1 MVYTGRFAPSPSGP
15 LHFGSLVAALGSYL
29 RAKSQ
34 SGNWLVRIEDI
45 DPPREQPGAAD
56 VILRTLE
63 VHGLAWDGE
72 VSYQSRFGYYY
83 DEILDYLA
91 QRNLSYYCNCTRAQ
105 IKALGG
111 RYQGICRDR
120 QHAKEDCALRFRNN
134 HPVYG
139 FTDQHLGLIN
149 VDPATAAEDF
159 IIRRKDGLYAYQLA
173 VVADDIRQGIT
184 EVVRGADLLDTTTSQ
199 IALYHALGEAAPDW
213 LHLPVAAVR
222 PGFKLSKQNHAP
234 AIDDRF
240 AVDNLRQALM
250 FLGVSEQQ
258 AGGFD
263 RVETL
268 LQWARGQWSLLNLTS
283 EQEVLW
289 PQPGTGFDRLSP

>member
-34 SGNWLVRIEDI
+34 HGNWLVRLEDI

-56 VILRTLE
+56 AILRTLE
-63 VHGLAWDGE
+63 VHGLEWDGE
-72 VSYQSRFGYYY
+72 VSYQSRFASYY
-83 DEILDYLA
+83 EEVLDYLA
-91 QRNLSYYCNCTRAQ
+91 ERELSYYCNCTRAQ

-111 RYQGICRDR
+111 RYQGYCRDR
-120 QHAKEDCALRFRNN
+120 QHTEDGCALRFRNN
-134 HPVYG
+134 HPVYA
-139 FTDQHLGLIN
+139 FTDQHLGLIT

-173 VVADDIRQGIT
+173 VVADDIRQGIS

-199 IALYHALGEAAPDW
+199 IALYHALGETPPDW

-234 AIDDRF
+234 AINNRL
-240 AVDNLRQALM
+240 AINNLRQAMM
-250 FLGVSEQQ
+250 FLGMSAQQ
-258 AGGFD
+258 AGDFE

-268 LQWARGQWSLLNLTS
+268 LQWAIEQWSILNLPS

-289 PQPGTGFDRLSP
+289 HQPD

>member
-34 SGNWLVRIEDI
+34 QGNWLVRIEDI

-56 VILRTLE
+56 EILRTLE
-63 VHGLAWDGE
+63 RHGLEWHGE
-72 VSYQSRFGYYY
+72 VSYQSRSGRYY
-83 DEILDYLA
+83 DEVLDYLA
-91 QRNLSYYCNCTRAQ
+91 ARDLSYYCNCTRAQ

-111 RYQGICRDR
+111 HYQGYCRER
-120 QHAKEDCALRFRNN
+120 KLTGKGCALRFRNT
-134 HPVYG
+134 HPVNV
-139 FTDQHLGLIN
+139 FTDQHLGQIN

-159 IIRRKDGLYAYQLA
+159 IIRRKDRLYAYQLA
-173 VVADDIRQGIT
+173 VVADDIRQGVT
-184 EVVRGADLLDTTTSQ
+184 EVVRGADLLETTTSQ
-199 IALYHALGEAAPDW
+199 IALYHALGKAPPDW

-234 AIDDRF
+234 AIDNRL
-240 AVDNLRQALM
+240 AMDNLRQALM
-250 FLGVSEQQ
+250 FLGMSAQQ
-258 AGGFD
+258 AGDFD

-268 LQWARGQWSLLNLTS
+268 LQWATGQWSIQRLPS
-283 EQEVLW
+283 MQEVIW
-289 PQPGTGFDRLSP
+289 Q